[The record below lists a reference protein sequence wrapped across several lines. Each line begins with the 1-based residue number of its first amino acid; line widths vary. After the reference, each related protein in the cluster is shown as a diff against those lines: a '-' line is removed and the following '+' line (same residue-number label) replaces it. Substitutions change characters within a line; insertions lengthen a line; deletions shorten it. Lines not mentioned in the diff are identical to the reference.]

1 MITSLKTRIAVWYIS
16 LSTLILVCL
25 GIALYLII
33 SHSMMNERR
42 ALIAQDL
49 AKMPQVVQR
58 FGNRG
63 MERMLDEAQE
73 EIPLKPADE
82 FVQIFTTDG
91 KEVAASPNLKGRSLP
106 FRPELAES
114 TPSEFRAVSISG
126 DAFPALL
133 GVTKIVLN
141 DRPYVV
147 AIAASLANVRAIQ
160 SRLLVT
166 LLSSIPAAI
175 LLSLIGG
182 ALLARQA
189 IEPLDRMTT
198 TAQQISAEHLT
209 KRIELQRADV
219 ELRILADSFNQMLD
233 RLDQSFKQIR
243 QFTADASHELRT
255 PVTILMGETE
265 LAVNNLL
272 DYEECKAALTSR
284 REELERMARIID
296 DLLAL
301 SQFDFRERTLQ
312 SKPLDFTDLVIEVC
326 EQQRNQ
332 ARVKGVELELIDTVP
347 VTIEGDSSRLRQMVR
362 NILDNAIKY
371 TPNGGKVTVELQPS
385 DDRMCVLRVS
395 DTGIGIPESSMPHIF
410 DRFYRVDKA
419 RTREEGGSGLGLS
432 IVKEIAEAHGGR
444 IGVQSQVG
452 AGTILTVVLKDVFS
466 RKPIETTSSQNCVS
480 NKLPGPLK

>member
-25 GIALYLII
+25 GVALYLII
-33 SHSMMNERR
+33 SHNMMNERR

-49 AKMPQVVQR
+49 AKIPQVAQR

-63 MERMLDEAQE
+63 MDRMLDEAQE

-82 FVQIFTTDG
+82 FVQIFTPDG
-91 KEVAASPNLKGRSLP
+91 SYVATSPNLKGRSLP
-106 FRPELAES
+106 FRPELANS
-114 TPSEFRAVSISG
+114 IPSQFEAVSISG
-126 DAFPALL
+126 DASPALL
-133 GVTKIVLN
+133 GATNIALN
-141 DRPYVV
+141 GQPYVV
-147 AIAASLANVRAIQ
+147 AIAASLSNVRAIQ
-160 SRLLVT
+160 SRLLVI

-182 ALLARQA
+182 AVLARQA
-189 IEPLDRMTT
+189 IEPLDRITT

-219 ELRILADSFNQMLD
+219 ELRRLADSFNQMLD

-255 PVTILMGETE
+255 PVSILMGETE

-284 REELERMARIID
+284 HEELQRMARIID

-301 SQFDFRERTLQ
+301 SQFDFAERTLQ
-312 SKPLDFTDLVIEVC
+312 FNPLDFTDLVIEVC

-332 ARVKGVELELIDTVP
+332 ARVKGIELELIDTVP

-371 TPNGGKVTVELQPS
+371 TPNGGKVIVE
-385 DDRMCVLRVS
+385 
-395 DTGIGIPESSMPHIF
+395 
-410 DRFYRVDKA
+410 
-419 RTREEGGSGLGLS
+419 
-432 IVKEIAEAHGGR
+432 
-444 IGVQSQVG
+444 
-452 AGTILTVVLKDVFS
+452 
-466 RKPIETTSSQNCVS
+466 
-480 NKLPGPLK
+480 